1 MLLSKSKK
9 TGIHNAKQLRQVD
22 LFKELDDIKLWWIA
36 QKTEA
41 KFYSKG
47 ELVIEEGTLADGIFF
62 VVDGHV
68 KVCRTNREGRQII
81 IQILSEGEFF
91 GEISLLDGES
101 RSADI
106 IAVNDVQILY
116 LPKSTFMELLNNYPT
131 ISINL
136 LTELATRMR
145 KSAEQITWLTL
156 SSAERR
162 IGVVILKIAEES
174 GTVFRNTVLIE
185 NFATQKDL
193 SDMVGASRETVN
205 STLKSLEKDDMISR
219 DGKSLIINNFSK
231 FQKRY
236 N

>member
-162 IGVVILKIAEES
+162 IGEVILKIAEES
-174 GTVFRNTVLIE
+174 GTVYRNTV
-185 NFATQKDL
+185 
-193 SDMVGASRETVN
+193 
-205 STLKSLEKDDMISR
+205 
-219 DGKSLIINNFSK
+219 
-231 FQKRY
+231 
-236 N
+236 